1 MNSDLLTA
9 IIIAGVFFLSMIGIF
24 VDAFIREWIA
34 ETKDRNFYTGKSST
48 ENPWVFAE
56 VIPENLMRKISD
68 LF

>member
-24 VDAFIREWIA
+24 IDAFIREWIA
-34 ETKDRNFYTGKSST
+34 EYRDRKFYTGKSNA

-56 VIPENLMRKISD
+56 VIPENSLRKI
-68 LF
+68 